1 MASLKTSVR
10 SLEALFC
17 CHATFLNCDSDIVV
31 FVLRMVIPFC
41 RSHPLLTPPPP
52 LHPLPLLLSKH
63 VIFRGLDIFVFN
75 QPAGTPSFFFLCVCV
90 CCRQCPCFQ
99 QSVMQAH
106 ASLRRSSAH
115 AAQTD
120 GPGSGRHWRCGPMAS
135 SESRGSQSC
144 KFRSR
149 PKFR

>member
-41 RSHPLLTPPPP
+41 RAHPLLTPPPP

-75 QPAGTPSFFFLCVCV
+75 QVESTSWHSFVFSVFFVCAAA
-90 CCRQCPCFQ
+90 
-99 QSVMQAH
+99 SVH
-106 ASLRRSSAH
+106 VSS
-115 AAQTD
+115 
-120 GPGSGRHWRCGPMAS
+120 
-135 SESRGSQSC
+135 SQSC
-144 KFRSR
+144 KHTLLCVGQVLMQHRPTDQEAGGTGGAGPWPPQSGASCKSRSR